1 MSKREMA
8 RITQEIQQDLVAHGM
23 QQLDVDVDAKGIAYL
38 SGRVANRD
46 AEAEAVA
53 TVLQH
58 HVAQVQDGMVR
69 PGQVVPDLVRS
80 GHLGPYTHMHPHPK
94 DPAAQI
100 LAGAHTEE
108 RLFDSSAANSMLQTG
123 TPLTTGKDGG

>member
-8 RITQEIQQDLVAHGM
+8 RVTQEIQQDLLAHGLS
-23 QQLDVDVDAKGIAYL
+23 QVQVDVDAKGIAYV
-38 SGRVANRD
+38 SGNVANRD
-46 AEAEAVA
+46 AEADAVA

-58 HVAQVQDGMVR
+58 EVSQVQDGMVR

-80 GHLGPYTHMHPHPK
+80 GHLGPYTHMHAPTN
-94 DPAAQI
+94 DPARQI
-100 LAGAHTEE
+100 LGAAHTEE
-108 RLFDSSAANSMLQTG
+108 RVFNSSVGENTLQTG